1 MELRY
6 ADPRTLKE
14 NPENPRNVK
23 PDKAYEDQLAENIR
37 AIGLIQPPI
46 VREIEGELVVKA
58 GGRRRRAC
66 IAAGLESIPILVL
79 DTDANADRMRA
90 FAENLIRQGLAT
102 VDIYRTM
109 QALAGDGWT
118 NDAIA
123 TALSLPPRTVKRLKL
138 CGNIL
143 PAILD
148 HMATGDEPQTGHLRV
163 IAQAPR
169 DDQAQAW
176 KKFKPRKGERVV
188 WWELARALEKRRMW
202 ARDAK
207 FGDDLVKAYG
217 IVWVED
223 LFEQADGDSRYTTQ
237 VDAFLGA
244 QHEWMTHNLPKRAI
258 VLQVDDT
265 GNAKLPPKAQRVWGK
280 PGRGAVTGHFIKPS
294 DGSVEIITYR
304 IPDPPAKKGRSAKES
319 DQAGASDGDTDV
331 DMPVTKSRPPVTQTG
346 QKMIGDFRTDALH
359 KALLSDEI
367 ADEALIGLLVL
378 AICAK
383 NVEIRSPL
391 AGAGYNH
398 FTRDAIAG
406 RIVPNGVLTQDPATL
421 RDAAREALRIAL
433 GMRESNWGGNSGM
446 VARIAGASVGAD
458 RYLPPM
464 GTEEFLSCLSKA
476 EIEAVAAA
484 NGVLPRQTGK
494 ATRAAL
500 VERFKDEPYV
510 YPAARFELTAGE
522 ADSFAERAADAAS
535 CDAED
540 DEAGEEHSAG
550 PDADSGETGPG
561 TELEGEPVDVS
572 EDADA

>member
-1 MELRY
+1 MELRH
-6 ADPRTLKE
+6 ADPKTLKE
-14 NPENPRNVK
+14 NPDNPRNVK
-23 PDKAYEDQLAENIR
+23 PDQAYEEQLTENIR

-46 VREIEGELVVKA
+46 VREIDGQLVVKA
-58 GGRRRRAC
+58 GDRRRRAC
-66 IAAGLESIPILVL
+66 IAAGLESIPILVV
-79 DTDANADRMRA
+79 DTDASADRMRA

-118 NDAIA
+118 DDAIA

-148 HMATGDEPQTGHLRV
+148 HMGTGDEPQTGHLRV
-163 IAQAPR
+163 IAQAAR

-176 KKFKPRKGERVV
+176 KKFKPRKGEHIV

-207 FGDDLVKAYG
+207 FGDDLAQAYG

-244 QHEWMTHNLPKRAI
+244 QHEWMTNNLPKKAI

-265 GNAKLPPKAQRVWGK
+265 GDPKLPPKAQRVWGK
-280 PGRGAVTGHFIKPS
+280 PGKGTVTGHFIKPS
-294 DGSVEIITYR
+294 DGSVETITYR
-304 IPDPPAKKGRSAKES
+304 MPDPPAKKGRGAKAS
-319 DQAGASDGDTDV
+319 DHTGASDGDPGV
-331 DMPVTKSRPPVTQTG
+331 DLSATKSRPPVTQTG

-359 KALLSDEI
+359 KALASDEI
-367 ADEALIGLLVL
+367 ADAALIGLLVL

-398 FTRDAIAG
+398 LTRDAITG
-406 RIVPNGVLTQDPATL
+406 RIAPNGVLTQDPATL
-421 RDAAREALRIAL
+421 RDAARESLRIVL
-433 GMRESNWGGNSGM
+433 GLREGNWGGNSGV
-446 VARIAGASVGAD
+446 VARIAGVSIGAD
-458 RYLPPM
+458 RHLPPM
-464 GTEEFLSCLSKA
+464 GTEDFLSCLSKA

-522 ADSFAERAADAAS
+522 ADSFAERAADAVS
-535 CDAED
+535 YDAED
-540 DEAGEEHSAG
+540 DEAGDEQVAG
-550 PDADSGETGPG
+550 PDADSDEAEPG
-561 TELEGEPVDVS
+561 TELDGERADIPEGVD
-572 EDADA
+572 A